1 MVKYVLTSN
10 QLEKSDGIKDL
21 PCTIRKSHD
30 KDEPKPNFYSL
41 QTRQLTIC

>member
-10 QLEKSDGIKDL
+10 QLEKSDGIKDW

-30 KDEPKPNFYSL
+30 TDELKPNSYSL
-41 QTRQLTIC
+41 QTRQCTIC